1 MTTLHNVPVMCYHGN
16 AIPISLQSTLQKKT
30 MYNLSDSEFLTIC
43 CRKATQE
50 RGLSQED
57 LNVICQFI
65 DASPSEIEVMC
76 HEKHKFFVARSSLS
90 DITTNSKRLLT
101 YNCFC

>member
-1 MTTLHNVPVMCYHGN
+1 MTTLHNVPVMSYHGN
-16 AIPISLQSTLQKKT
+16 AVPISLQSTLPKKKKLCVT
-30 MYNLSDSEFLTIC
+30 SLILTIC

-76 HEKHKFFVARSSLS
+76 HEKHISL
-90 DITTNSKRLLT
+90 
-101 YNCFC
+101 